1 MINLETESK
10 LSIEEITKRAKS
22 FFGKGGLGL
31 EIVDESTEC
40 LNFTGGGGFV
50 NVVICPTEGKNRVEL
65 QTQEWEHPVKQ
76 FASKI

>member
-40 LNFTGGGGFV
+40 LNFAGGGGFV

-65 QTQEWEHPVKQ
+65 QTREWENPVKQ
-76 FASKI
+76 FASKL

>member
-1 MINLETESK
+1 MINLEKESK
-10 LSIEEITKRAKS
+10 LSIEEITTRAKS

-31 EIVDESTEC
+31 EIVDESSEC

-50 NVVICPTEGKNRVEL
+50 SVVICPTEDKNRVEL
-65 QTQEWEHPVKQ
+65 QTQEWEQPVKQ

>member
-10 LSIEEITKRAKS
+10 LSTEEITKRAKS

-40 LNFTGGGGFV
+40 LNFEGAGGFV
-50 NVVICPTEGKNRVEL
+50 NVVICPAEGKNRVEL
-65 QTQEWEHPVKQ
+65 QAQEWEEPVKQ
-76 FASKI
+76 FASRI

>member
-65 QTQEWEHPVKQ
+65 QTREWENPVKQ

>member
-1 MINLETESK
+1 MINLEKESK

-31 EIVDESTEC
+31 EIVDESSEC

-50 NVVICPTEGKNRVEL
+50 NVVICPTEDKNRVEL